1 MGKSE
6 GFLTPKAISNRIKAK
21 GLTKLRWYCQLC
33 EKACRDENG
42 YKCHTMS
49 ESHLRQ
55 VRVFSESPGSFI
67 EYYSREFEDAFMEIL
82 RRKGEHIR
90 IKANSIWMEVIADRH
105 HVHLNATRWI
115 SLTEF
120 VKYLGREGKAE
131 VDEDEEGKWYV
142 RYINRDPEKMR
153 RQEAL
158 AKKEKMD
165 LDDHERAQK
174 MVERQIKEAQKALQ
188 KKGIDPGAKQMT
200 EADCELKRE
209 EGDVISLGSLIGA
222 SSSKS
227 SVTTRKA
234 FDEEEEK
241 SKDATGASSSTS
253 AGQKRKLTA
262 VEEIMLKEKRQKE
275 EEALRKAKQKEDES
289 QQCEHEDWLHRG
301 IVVKVLNKKLA
312 DGKYYKQKGVIQVRL
327 SSPLICVGIDGGAG
341 CARQVRGRGEDER
354 EWSRAQARPRA
365 PRDGPP
371 QLRGRGISR
380 GGGRKLM
387 RRQVLVVNGKF
398 RGQVGVLKGL
408 EEDKFI
414 TFFSRLTCPLLPSP
428 HPLIPSSVPSLPAMV
443 VVLLSLVS
451 SMPAILGGDDGAA
464 GHVSLENDQTRRRGE
479 GEGGAGGYS

>member
-1 MGKSE
+1 MGKSD

-33 EKACRDENG
+33 QKACRDENG

-67 EYYSREFEDAFMEIL
+67 EYYSREFEDAFMEVL
-82 RRKGEHIR
+82 RRKGEHVR
-90 IKANSIWMEVIADRH
+90 TKANSIWMEVIADRH
-105 HVHLNATRWI
+105 HVHLNATRWV

-142 RYINRDPEKMR
+142 RYVNRDPEKIR

-188 KKGIDPGAKQMT
+188 KKGIDSGAKAVT

-209 EGDVISLGSLIGA
+209 EGDVISLGSLMGAASSKSSITTQKAFDEDEDKDTRASTTKDVGGGA
-222 SSSKS
+222 SSS
-227 SVTTRKA
+227 
-234 FDEEEEK
+234 
-241 SKDATGASSSTS
+241 S

-275 EEALRKAKQKEDES
+275 EEALKKAKQQEEES
-289 QQCEHEDWLHRG
+289 QRCEHEDWLHRG

-312 DGKYYKQKGVIQVRL
+312 DGKYYKQKGVVQMVHGKF
-327 SSPLICVGIDGGAG
+327 VGEVKMNESGHVLKLDQEHLETVLPNFGG
-341 CARQVRGRGEDER
+341 E
-354 EWSRAQARPRA
+354 
-365 PRDGPP
+365 
-371 QLRGRGISR
+371 
-380 GGGRKLM
+380 
-387 RRQVLVVNGKF
+387 VLVVNGKF
-398 RGQVGVLKGL
+398 RGQVGVLKAL
-408 EEDKFI
+408 EEDKF
-414 TFFSRLTCPLLPSP
+414 SAVVRLEDGSTRN
-428 HPLIPSSVPSLPAMV
+428 IPYE
-443 VVLLSLVS
+443 
-451 SMPAILGGDDGAA
+451 
-464 GHVSLENDQTRRRGE
+464 HVSKL
-479 GEGGAGGYS
+479 A